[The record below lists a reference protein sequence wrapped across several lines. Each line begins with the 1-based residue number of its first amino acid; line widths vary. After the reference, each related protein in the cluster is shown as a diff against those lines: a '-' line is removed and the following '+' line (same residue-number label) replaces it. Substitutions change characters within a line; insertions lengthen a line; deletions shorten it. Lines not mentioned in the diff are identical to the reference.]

1 MLLVQHTDSR
11 HAIIDLLPIN
21 WSFWRLYLWVPRV
34 TTIHWEWRTG
44 LLHRRVRLA
53 HSNVVQG
60 PPNPPTQNY
69 SFSNCQVNIYNN
81 STATPHHQQDVHVAA
96 LRDVTNRPS

>member
-1 MLLVQHTDSR
+1 MGPTSNHYSLGMEDWTAS
-11 HAIIDLLPIN
+11 
-21 WSFWRLYLWVPRV
+21 S
-34 TTIHWEWRTG
+34 
-44 LLHRRVRLA
+44 LA

-81 STATPHHQQDVHVAA
+81 ATATPHHQQDVHVAA